1 MGSLG
6 SMGLSGVGKWGAGLQ
21 GWGEWRRERTVGWES
36 RTGENEDPSCRFGAW
51 GLRGAGV

>member
-21 GWGEWRRERTVGWES
+21 GWGEWKRERTVGWES